1 MYTHRISVV
10 VDGLNAFID
19 FSIALVCFVWM
30 HSAEQYLHS
39 SISGILPSALRE
51 ETPAL
56 FPVSP
61 TGATATS
68 TTATK
73 PERSSHSAYTA
84 TLEHYLH
91 RNGLNARLGL
101 LQRTVPLVQLD
112 VYGIQEILAVRTIST
127 SLHAPVAIPSG
138 VSPMTYM
145 SMFNK
150 PTVLAPTTTTH
161 AAAALDIYAVM
172 QLAHR
177 SGAHTVT
184 APAALTTSHKGST
197 VSSGTNSPAVKKA
210 GGPLTAKNCPI
221 GSVVTSVHKAEARRT
236 PLEQSDNT
244 ASAGAAGGSGSAVNN
259 LVPNAWYTQQQQG
272 ITRAVEYNW
281 RDQALFRFP
290 LPEGQHSTTCPPAA
304 TPTLLHAHSADA
316 GTSASSA
323 ATAFP
328 PTALPI
334 PSQYFEP
341 PNTLVIAV
349 YERTFFSDTLLG
361 ELELDLAPLNG
372 KK

>member
-1 MYTHRISVV
+1 
-10 VDGLNAFID
+10 
-19 FSIALVCFVWM
+19 
-30 HSAEQYLHS
+30 
-39 SISGILPSALRE
+39 
-51 ETPAL
+51 
-56 FPVSP
+56 
-61 TGATATS
+61 
-68 TTATK
+68 
-73 PERSSHSAYTA
+73 
-84 TLEHYLH
+84 
-91 RNGLNARLGL
+91 
-101 LQRTVPLVQLD
+101 VQLD

-150 PTVLAPTTTTH
+150 PTVLSPTTTTH

-177 SGAHTVT
+177 TGAHSMTG
-184 APAALTTSHKGST
+184 PSALTTSHKGST
-197 VSSGTNSPAVKKA
+197 ASSGTSSPAVKKA
-210 GGPLTAKNCPI
+210 TGPLTAKNCSV

-236 PLEQSDNT
+236 PLEQSDN
-244 ASAGAAGGSGSAVNN
+244 AAAGSAAGESGSAVNN

-272 ITRAVEYNW
+272 ITRAVEYSW

-290 LPEGQHSTTCPPAA
+290 LPEGQHSVSCPAA
-304 TPTLLHAHSADA
+304 VTPTLLQAHGGEAS
-316 GTSASSA
+316 TSAVA
-323 ATAFP
+323 AVTAVTAVTAAFP

-334 PSQYFEP
+334 PLQYFEP

-361 ELELDLAPLNG
+361 ELELDLTPLNG